1 MTNLRNIFL
10 LHTILIRSIQSTLAF
25 GWMQFCLQATW
36 LLVWWAV
43 ICGSIV
49 RWEQGDCLNP
59 MQRLQCR
66 YDGPW
71 DSPFL
76 ATPKSSRQINEPHVV
91 LMLEKHHTFQS
102 PLCARGLLI
111 PNNPL
116 KKLTNLLNLRED
128 RAEGLDEIEESY
140 CKNTRTSA
148 NLSL

>member
-1 MTNLRNIFL
+1 MTAS
-10 LHTILIRSIQSTLAF
+10 ILCKDYNADMMALETAPF
-25 GWMQFCLQATW
+25 W
-36 LLVWWAV
+36 
-43 ICGSIV
+43 
-49 RWEQGDCLNP
+49 
-59 MQRLQCR
+59 QRQN
-66 YDGPW
+66 
-71 DSPFL
+71 
-76 ATPKSSRQINEPHVV
+76 KSSRQINEPHVV